1 MTVQHILVPLD
12 FSEFSNKALDYALDI
27 AEKFQSQI
35 TLFHAIV
42 LFHDD
47 VDEEQRLQEY
57 ENWIKR
63 REQTIHHQMDN
74 SLQKVKKRGI
84 TVSSLIRRGV
94 NAADVILDY
103 LSENSCDLVIMG
115 THGRTG
121 LKHFL
126 LGSVAEKIVRLSPV
140 PVMTI
145 HRSLQK
151 FQISRILAPIDFSI
165 YSKQAADDAIALAA
179 HFESAIEFIHVI
191 EHDIHPS
198 FYASGIESIFQLDT
212 GLKNRVLTNL
222 KEFLA
227 DQLPANLH
235 ANYVVREGKAH
246 KEIVDYAKEAN
257 TDLIVIATHGLTGL
271 EYILLGS
278 TSEKVVRTANCPVLV
293 VKKKL

>member
-42 LFHDD
+42 LFQDD

-63 REQTIHHQMDN
+63 REQTIHHQMDH
-74 SLQKVKKRGI
+74 SLQKVKQRGI

-151 FQISRILAPIDFSI
+151 FQIFRILAPIDFSI
-165 YSKQAADDAIALAA
+165 YSKHAADDAIALAA
-179 HFESAIEFIHVI
+179 YFESEIEFIHVI

-198 FYASGIESIFQLDT
+198 FYAGGIESIFQLDT

-227 DQLPANLH
+227 DQLPANLQT
-235 ANYVVREGKAH
+235 NYVVREGKAH